1 VHADLLAT
9 LNCRWLYSALLCA
22 VLLLGSRTACGEVLQ
37 LYAADD
43 TRSSA
48 VVLRHIS
55 VSRLRG
61 IMRRAGLDEPRYPL
75 REHGKRTFYVTGPS
89 SYVDQ
94 VLHLAQRM
102 DRPPH
107 KVPERAPVFGV
118 VKVINVFVDDHL
130 QGAGANKVQVPG
142 MASMLEARLS
152 QAQKDQL
159 ADGRLVLM
167 AYPDTNSLLIK
178 GPPAQVKV
186 IEKLVAELDV
196 AQPLDEA
203 SPGQAGVDGD
213 VLPWIGPPQLSA
225 AQHERVRR
233 AFLGADPEL
242 SP

>member
-1 VHADLLAT
+1 MHADLLAT
-9 LNCRWLYSALLCA
+9 LNCRWLFSALLCA
-22 VLLLGSRTACGEVLQ
+22 ALLLGSRTACGEVLQ
-37 LYAADD
+37 LYAFDD

-61 IMRRAGLDEPRYPL
+61 IMRRAGLEEPRYPL
-75 REHGKRTFYVTGPS
+75 REHGGRTFYVTGPS

-94 VLHLAQRM
+94 VLRLAQRM
-102 DRPPH
+102 DRPPR

-118 VKVINVFVDDHL
+118 VKVINVLVDDHL

-152 QAQKDQL
+152 PAQKDQL
-159 ADGRLVLM
+159 ADGRIVLM

-203 SPGQAGVDGD
+203 SPGPAQAVGGD
-213 VLPWIGPPQLSA
+213 VQLVGAPQLTA
-225 AQHERVRR
+225 AQYEYVRR
-233 AFLGADPEL
+233 AFLRADPES